1 MFMSARSVFVVLVCV
16 SLAVLWIGRD
26 SAVESADYA
35 AAQGSLTAGTQV
47 GVKSGVYAV
56 LLAGVVTSQSP
67 RVRDARKRRADS
79 DSRD

>member
-1 MFMSARSVFVVLVCV
+1 MFMSARSVFVALVCV
-16 SLAVLWIGRD
+16 SLAVLWSGRD

-35 AAQGSLTAGTQV
+35 AAQGSLSRHTGRRQIRSLRGNAG
-47 GVKSGVYAV
+47 GGIR
-56 LLAGVVTSQSP
+56 SQSA